1 MKFTRG
7 MRPKNP
13 FKLEVQMKIRNWRVL
28 PSQRIH
34 NIVPEGLSDGWGV
47 FMKAREMIAQG
58 HAVIELTI
66 GEHDIKTA
74 PDILRAMQ
82 RSAQDGHTGYAPVP
96 GTQGLRKI
104 VAAHHQAQS
113 QVSTSAE
120 NVLITPGA
128 QAALFAAHLA
138 ACNPHDKALYIDPY
152 YTTYPGMLRA
162 LSLNPI
168 AIATK
173 ASEEFQP
180 NAASLNAAARGA
192 TSLLINSPNN
202 PTGVV
207 YSQETLAII
216 ADTCRKHDLWLISD
230 EVYASQI
237 WSGQH
242 ITPRSLPGMKE
253 RSLIVGS
260 MSKSHAM
267 TGSRIGWV
275 IGPED
280 IIAKLSDLATVS
292 NYGVVGF
299 IQDAAEYA
307 LKLGSSACIS
317 VAAPFERRRK
327 LALEILKDFPQI
339 NITPPQGTMY
349 LMLDIR
355 STGLNG
361 EAFANALLE
370 ERKIAVMPG
379 ESFGAAAAGHI
390 RVAMT
395 VEDALFSK
403 ALTDLCDF
411 ASALASK

>member
-1 MKFTRG
+1 M
-7 MRPKNP
+7 
-13 FKLEVQMKIRNWRVL
+13 L
-28 PSQRIH
+28 PSQRIR

-58 HAVIELTI
+58 QSVIELTI

-74 PDILRAMQ
+74 PDILQAMQ
-82 RSAQDGHTGYAPVP
+82 RSANDGHTGYAPVP
-96 GTQGLRKI
+96 GTQGLREI
-104 VAAHHQAQS
+104 VAAHHQTQAQ
-113 QVSTSAE
+113 VPTSAE

-138 ACNPHDKALYIDPY
+138 ACDPHDKALYIDPY

-162 LSLNPI
+162 LSLNPV
-168 AIATK
+168 AIAAK
-173 ASEEFQP
+173 ASDGFQP
-180 NAASLNAAARGA
+180 NGASLNAAAQGA
-192 TSLLINSPNN
+192 ASLLINSPNN

-207 YSQETLAII
+207 YGQETLEII
-216 ADTCRKHDLWLISD
+216 ADTCREHSLWLISD
-230 EVYASQI
+230 EVYASQV
-237 WSGQH
+237 WSWRH

-253 RSLIVGS
+253 RSLIVCS

-280 IIAKLSDLATVS
+280 IIAKLNDLATVS

-307 LKLGSSACIS
+307 LHLGSSAFIS
-317 VAAPFERRRK
+317 VSAPFERRRK
-327 LALEILKDFPQI
+327 LALEILEEFPQI
-339 NITPPQGTMY
+339 NVIPPQGAMY

-370 ERKIAVMPG
+370 QRKIAVMPG

-403 ALTDLCDF
+403 ELESLCDF
-411 ASALASK
+411 ATNLASK